1 MSMNTPI
8 DEAEEYVHRL
18 DSLELRIPNA
28 DVRRTIQEAM
38 DLVQR
43 LQNISS
49 ARQLREG
56 IRGYDKIE
64 LLRNVERVKLLIKS
78 MKVVKT

>member
-8 DEAEEYVHRL
+8 DEAHDYTHMMAL
-18 DSLELRIPNA
+18 PLRVPNA
-28 DVRRTIQEAM
+28 DIRRTISEAM

-49 ARQLREG
+49 ARQLKEG

-64 LLRNVERVKLLIKS
+64 LLRNLERVKLLIKS
-78 MKVVKT
+78 MKVVRT